1 MEENRRPRYL
11 RLQLTD
17 NEWFKLLEF
26 KAQLHSQ
33 TWDDFARKLI
43 KNKDIL
49 IKALTSLPP

>member
-1 MEENRRPRYL
+1 MEEKRRPRYL

-26 KAQLHSQ
+26 KAQLHCQ